1 MPSFPGGV
9 GLMMGLP
16 WDNKPVCVPWSFGMM
31 GLHPPMNYDV
41 RWCIVRGKPVAEA
54 REEILEAAVK
64 EKCRYLMFLGTDVTG
79 PAYGVRQLIYH
90 LENFREKKFAIA
102 GGIYCNKGP
111 AGMPMV
117 FRGNGLGSFV
127 DWKIGEV
134 FEVTGIGMDF
144 TCINVEMVKDLP
156 KPWFKTIDSV
166 EDFREGVFKAEHW
179 TEDLWFCKK
188 AQDAGLRIMADGG
201 LLCSHWDN
209 LTATEYTLPTSSKPW
224 RLTNEHLE
232 VQKGEKKIVDLG
244 CGEAKDSYHTDEGKV
259 VRVDIREEVQPDY
272 RCDLRQL
279 PFKTG
284 EFDVV
289 FSSHT
294 LEHFS
299 RVELPV
305 VLDEWVRIMKE
316 DGEFRMVLPN
326 LEWAAQQIMNGEIN
340 ANVMNVL
347 YGAQT
352 YTENH
357 HKMGFTPKMIEQVLG
372 QRGFKKFEWKHDGYH
387 MVVRAW
393 KKDPASVDNLV
404 SISGSLKNVVA
415 LEDEKHLVEGL
426 RGVIKEEVSKEPEVQ
441 EATGKHPVLVPAI
454 TTEPGD
460 MKDSVVVGE

>member
-16 WDNKPVCVPWSFGMM
+16 WDNKPVCVPWAFGLM
-31 GLHPPMNYDV
+31 GLHPPMNFDV
-41 RWCIVRGKPVAEA
+41 RWCIIRGKPVAEA
-54 REEILEAAVK
+54 REEIMEAAIK
-64 EKCRYLMFLGTDVTG
+64 EKCRYLFFIGTDVTG
-79 PAYGVRQLIYH
+79 PAFGVRQLIYH

-117 FRGNGLGSFV
+117 FRGNGMGSFV

-134 FEVTGIGMDF
+134 FEVTGIGMDY
-144 TCINVEMVKDLP
+144 TLINLDMVKDLP

-188 AQDAGLRIMADGG
+188 VQDAGFRILADGG

-209 LTATEYTLPTSSKPW
+209 LTATEYTLPRTSKPW
-224 RLTNEHLE
+224 RLTEGSLE
-232 VQKGEKKIVDLG
+232 VPIGQKKIVDLG
-244 CGEAKDSYHTDEGKV
+244 CGPPEDSYHTDEGRV
-259 VRVDIREEVQPDY
+259 IRVDIREETQPDY
-272 RCDLRQL
+272 RCDLRTL

-284 EFDVV
+284 EFDIV

-299 RVELPV
+299 RQDLPIV
-305 VLDEWVRIMKE
+305 MDEWVRVMKP
-316 DGEFRMVLPN
+316 DGEMRLVLPN
-326 LEWAAQQIMNGEIN
+326 LEWAARKIVNGEID

-352 YTENH
+352 YAENLH
-357 HKMGFTPKMIEQVLG
+357 RMGYTPKMLEQVLTA
-372 QRGFKKFEWKHDGYH
+372 RGFKRFDWKEEGYH
-387 MVVRAW
+387 MILRAW
-393 KKDPASVDNLV
+393 KRTK
-404 SISGSLKNVVA
+404 
-415 LEDEKHLVEGL
+415 EEMEKIEKIETEKPVEKVGPQLVEEA
-426 RGVIKEEVSKEPEVQ
+426 VEV
-441 EATGKHPVLVPAI
+441 
-454 TTEPGD
+454 
-460 MKDSVVVGE
+460 